1 MEKLK
6 LKTKILYGL
15 GGVGDSAL
23 YNLMGNFALFFL
35 TTIAGINPAIAGTI
49 TAIGSLCDTVCG
61 AVMGYVS
68 DHTNTRFGKRKPF
81 VLAASIPLMVFT
93 ALFFLHI
100 NAGQGLMTLYYGIVL
115 ILFWSSFSIF
125 FVPYLAWGAE
135 LTNVYDER
143 TSLRGY
149 VYCFNTLG
157 TAIGLVLPN
166 IMVDFLEKGGC
177 SLEISWQITGTVCGV
192 LSGGTILIC
201 AVGIKDKFQLSYDKS
216 QAEASKQEKKKEK
229 ASLKARLLVIA
240 DMLRNYI
247 QILKLRTVR
256 YILGA
261 SVFYLIGYTIFCSDR
276 MYFFTYNMGLPRTTI
291 TVVMMVL
298 TFASVAFVPLI
309 SMANKWADKRTSY
322 LVGMIVCSA
331 GMAAY
336 CFIGVSSM
344 LHICVFAVLYCI
356 GNLVYW
362 QLIPAM
368 IYDVCEVDQLI
379 NNKERAG
386 LVISL
391 QALSESLSTAAGL
404 QLMGLILNFAGFDG
418 TQQIQT
424 ETAMRWTGYSFSL
437 IPAIFMAL
445 SAFCIFKYPVTKKVY
460 NQVLAGLK
468 RRAEGKPVDL
478 DEFKKLK

>member
-61 AVMGYVS
+61 AVIGYVS

-81 VLAASIPLMVFT
+81 VLAASIPLTVFT
-93 ALFFLHI
+93 ALFFLNI

-166 IMVDFLEKGGC
+166 IMVELLEKGGC
-177 SLEISWQITGTVCGV
+177 SLEISWQITGTICGA

-201 AVGIKDKFQLSYDKS
+201 AVGIKDKFQLQYDKS
-216 QAEASKQEKKKEK
+216 QAEASKRGKIKEK
-229 ASLKARLLVIA
+229 VSLKTRFLVIA

-291 TVVMMVL
+291 TIVMMVL

-309 SMANKWADKRTSY
+309 SLANKWADKRTSY
-322 LVGMIVCSA
+322 LVGMIVCSV

-344 LHICVFAVLYCI
+344 VHICIFAVLYCV

-404 QLMGLILNFAGFDG
+404 QIMGLILNFAGFDG
-418 TQQIQT
+418 AKQIQT
-424 ETAMRWTGYSFSL
+424 ETAMQWTGYSFSL
-437 IPAIFMAL
+437 IPAVFMAL
-445 SAFCIFKYPVTKKVY
+445 SAFCIFRYPVTKKVY
-460 NQVLAGLK
+460 NQVLEGLK
-468 RRAEGKPVDL
+468 QRAKGKPIDM
-478 DEFKKLK
+478 DKFKKLK

>member
-6 LKTKILYGL
+6 FKTKILYGL

-35 TTIAGINPAIAGTI
+35 TTIAGINPAVAGTI

-61 AVMGYVS
+61 AVIGYVS
-68 DHTNTRFGKRKPF
+68 DYTNTRFGKRKPF
-81 VLAASIPLMVFT
+81 LLASSIPLMAFT
-93 ALFFLHI
+93 SLFFLNI
-100 NAGQGLMTLYYGIVL
+100 NAGQSLMTLYYGIIL

-149 VYCFNTLG
+149 VYLFNTLG

-177 SLEISWQITGTVCGV
+177 SLEISWQITGMTCGI

-201 AVGIKDKFQLSYDKS
+201 AVGIKDKFQLQYDS
-216 QAEASKQEKKKEK
+216 SKETAAKEEKKRENV
-229 ASLKARLLVIA
+229 SFKARLLVIM
-240 DMLRNYI
+240 DMVKNYV

-261 SVFYLIGYTIFCSDR
+261 SIFYLIGYTIFCSDR

-291 TVVMMVL
+291 TMVMMVL
-298 TFASVAFVPLI
+298 TFASVVFVPLI
-309 SMANKWADKRTSY
+309 SLANKWADKRTSY
-322 LVGMIVCSA
+322 LVGMIVCSV

-336 CFIGVSSM
+336 CWIGVSSM
-344 LHICVFAVLYCI
+344 LHICVFAVLYCV

-379 NNKERAG
+379 HNKERAG

-404 QLMGLILNFAGFDG
+404 QIMGLILDFSGFDG
-418 TQQIQT
+418 TKQLQT
-424 ETAMRWTGYSFSL
+424 ETAMQWTSYSFSL

-460 NQVLAGLK
+460 NQVLVGLK
-468 RRAEGKPVDL
+468 QRAEGKPVDL
-478 DEFKKLK
+478 GEFKNLK

>member
-61 AVMGYVS
+61 AVIGYVS

-81 VLAASIPLMVFT
+81 VLAASIPLTVFT
-93 ALFFLHI
+93 ALFFLNI

-166 IMVDFLEKGGC
+166 IMVELLEKGGC
-177 SLEISWQITGTVCGV
+177 SLEISWQITGTICGA

-201 AVGIKDKFQLSYDKS
+201 AVGIKDKFQLQYVKS
-216 QAEASKQEKKKEK
+216 QAEASKRGKIKEK
-229 ASLKARLLVIA
+229 VSLKARFLVIA

-291 TVVMMVL
+291 TIVMMVL

-309 SMANKWADKRTSY
+309 SLANKWADKRTSY
-322 LVGMIVCSA
+322 LVGMIVCSV

-344 LHICVFAVLYCI
+344 VHICIFAVLYCV

-404 QLMGLILNFAGFDG
+404 QIMGLILNFAGFDG
-418 TQQIQT
+418 AKQIQT
-424 ETAMRWTGYSFSL
+424 ETAMQWTGYSFSL
-437 IPAIFMAL
+437 IPAVFMAL
-445 SAFCIFKYPVTKKVY
+445 SAFCIFRYPVTKKVY
-460 NQVLAGLK
+460 NQILEGLK
-468 RRAEGKPVDL
+468 QRAEGKSIDM